1 MHMPLPSPL
10 RILFLCSE
18 ADPLVKVG
26 GLGDVGGSLPPALRD
41 LKTYH
46 SPEGTELPV
55 DIDIRL
61 VIPFHGVVNQQTYK
75 PKQIASFSVQHK
87 SGPIQATAYQ
97 VDLDHVPVYLIAG
110 EPLKPGAP
118 VYSSD
123 WGYDAHKYIFY
134 SLAALELARLI
145 DFKPHIVHANDW
157 HTAAAIY
164 WLSLNRDKD
173 PFYDQTRTLLS
184 VHNLPFLGV
193 SGEIPMDSFYLP
205 PVPEGILPDWAR
217 RLPLPVGLY
226 SADWINTVS
235 PTYGKEILTPE
246 FGAGLDEFLKT
257 RSSSISGIL
266 NGIDPERWDPGFDLS
281 LTEPFSVDSL
291 YKRQVNKAALLEET
305 GFLKDQQTV
314 DQRTPL
320 FAMITRMDFQ
330 KGIDLAVESL
340 EQLGRQKK
348 YAWRALILGT
358 GLPELEE
365 TTRELQDHFPNRVRA
380 VLKFDAPLSH
390 RIYAGADALLMP
402 SRYEPC
408 GLAQMIAMRYG
419 CIPVARATGGLADT
433 IFDAGTS
440 SKRNGFLFREASS
453 RALLKTMHRVLKV
466 YQNQSDWQAIQRNG
480 MIQDFSWERSAL
492 AYLNLYEMLITSPL
506 RKTNDDRGVFSESNN
521 DE

>member
-1 MHMPLPSPL
+1 MNLPNPL

-26 GLGDVGGSLPPALRD
+26 GLGDVGGSLPPALRA

-61 VIPFHGVVNQQTYK
+61 VIPFHGVINQQTYK

-87 SGPIQATAYQ
+87 SGLIQATAYQ

-145 DFKPHIVHANDW
+145 DFQPHVVHANDW

-164 WLSLNRDKD
+164 WLSLNREKD
-173 PFYDQTRTLLS
+173 TFFIKTSTLLS

-193 SGEIPMDSFYLP
+193 GGEFPMASFYLP
-205 PVPEGILPDWAR
+205 PAPVGILPEWAR
-217 RLPLPVGLY
+217 QLPLPLGLY

-235 PTYGKEILTPE
+235 PSYGKEILTSE
-246 FGAGLDEFLKT
+246 FGAGLEKYLRT
-257 RSSSISGIL
+257 RSDSISGIL
-266 NGIDPERWDPGFDLS
+266 NGIDPERWDPTHDPS
-281 LTEPFSVDSL
+281 LTASFSKDTL
-291 YKRQVNKAALLEET
+291 FKRQANKSALLEEA
-305 GFLKDQQTV
+305 GFLEDIKKSNYQI
-314 DQRTPL
+314 PL
-320 FAMITRMDFQ
+320 FAMITRMDYQ
-330 KGIDLAVESL
+330 KGVDLAVEAL
-340 EQLGRQKK
+340 EQLGRQKGTQ
-348 YAWRALILGT
+348 WRALILGT

-365 TTRELQDHFPNRVRA
+365 TARELQDHFPERVRA
-380 VLKFDAPLSH
+380 ILKFDAPLSH

-419 CIPVARATGGLADT
+419 CIPVARSTGGLADT
-433 IFDAGTS
+433 IVDVGS
-440 SKRNGFLFREASS
+440 STNSNGFLFKEATP
-453 RALLKTMHRVLKV
+453 RALLKALHRVLNL
-466 YQNQSDWQAIQRNG
+466 YQDQGEWQALQKRG
-480 MIQDFSWERSAL
+480 MPQDFTWKRSAL
-492 AYLNLYEMLITSPL
+492 EYLKLYEMLVTN
-506 RKTNDDRGVFSESNN
+506 RVKKTD
-521 DE
+521 

>member
-1 MHMPLPSPL
+1 MTLPNPL
-10 RILFLCSE
+10 RVLFLCSE

-26 GLGDVGGSLPPALRD
+26 GLGDVGGSLSPALRA
-41 LKTYH
+41 LKTYL
-46 SPEGTELPV
+46 SSEGTELPV
-55 DIDIRL
+55 NIDIRL
-61 VIPFHGVVNQQTYK
+61 VIPFHGVINQQTYK
-75 PKQIASFSVQHK
+75 PKQIASFSVLHI
-87 SGPIQATAYQ
+87 SGSIQATAYQ

-110 EPLKPGAP
+110 EPIKPGAP

-145 DFKPHIVHANDW
+145 DFQPHVVHANDW

-164 WLSLNRDKD
+164 WLSLNREKD
-173 PFYDQTRTLLS
+173 TFFSKTSTLLS

-193 SGEIPMDSFYLP
+193 GGEIPMESFYLP
-205 PVPEGILPDWAR
+205 PVPVGILPEWAR
-217 RLPLPVGLY
+217 QLPLPLGLY

-246 FGAGLDEFLKT
+246 FGAGLEKFLKT
-257 RSSSISGIL
+257 RSASISGIL
-266 NGIDPERWDPGFDLS
+266 NGIDPERWDPGKDSYLA
-281 LTEPFSVDSL
+281 EPFSL
-291 YKRQVNKAALLEET
+291 NTLKKRQVNKTALLEEA
-305 GFLKDQQTV
+305 GFLKDQKTV
-314 DQRTPL
+314 DRQIPL
-320 FAMITRMDFQ
+320 FAMITRMDYQ
-330 KGIDLAVESL
+330 KGIDLTVEAL

-348 YAWRALILGT
+348 YDWRALILGT

-365 TTRELQDHFPNRVRA
+365 TVRELQDHFPERVRA

-433 IFDAGTS
+433 IVDVGTS
-440 SKRNGFLFREASS
+440 TSSNGFLFKEATP
-453 RALLKTMHRVLKV
+453 RALLKALHRVMNL
-466 YQNQSDWQAIQRNG
+466 YQDQEEWQALQKRG
-480 MIQDFSWERSAL
+480 MSQNFSWKRSAL
-492 AYLNLYEMLITSPL
+492 AYLNLYEMLITSQP
-506 RKTNDDRGVFSESNN
+506 RKTVDKSVVFSKSIR
-521 DE
+521 